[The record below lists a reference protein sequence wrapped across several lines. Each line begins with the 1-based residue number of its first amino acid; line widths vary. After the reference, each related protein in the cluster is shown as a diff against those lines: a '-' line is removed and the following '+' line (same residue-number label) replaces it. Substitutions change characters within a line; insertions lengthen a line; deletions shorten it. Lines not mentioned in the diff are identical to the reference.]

1 MHHAVPSSHAPCS
14 PSVSTKQS
22 LSHAP
27 SSPPSVMH
35 QAVPPPSH
43 APCSPPPAAFP
54 YFFQKSTVTEKN
66 SGNSS
71 SFKSI
76 QFFFLNFFSNTLSSW
91 KNTGKSHSNT
101 SFLAIF
107 PILFQNQLQN
117 EKSTG
122 NPSPALHAKQAA
134 TKKLPPFPEAALIS
148 INYHNG
154 NAVSLRQPFRGG
166 QPTAAIP
173 QRSAYSSHSA
183 EASPQLLSM
192 QRQPKAFSMQP
203 QPMALSPAFFRYPF
217 CSVLFRRRSS

>member
-1 MHHAVPSSHAPCS
+1 MHHAVPS
-14 PSVSTKQS
+14 
-22 LSHAP
+22 
-27 SSPPSVMH
+27 
-35 QAVPPPSH
+35 SH

-76 QFFFLNFFSNTLSSW
+76 PFFFLNFFSNTLSSW
-91 KNTGKSHSNT
+91 KNTGKPHSNT

-154 NAVSLRQPFRGG
+154 NAVSLRRSFRGG

-173 QRSAYSSHSA
+173 RRLAR
-183 EASPQLLSM
+183 SPQHAAAAKSP
-192 QRQPKAFSMQP
+192 QHAAAANGTQP
-203 QPMALSPAFFRYPF
+203 
-217 CSVLFRRRSS
+217 SVLPISVL